1 MESLRKWLYK
11 PKRDDKSLLAQFFYA
26 DEDLNIVANELDS
39 FDGRKD
45 PERCTTLVNQLRQAQ
60 DKVLT
65 ITNAIMDSLVGD
77 ERANRDFRVKFPEDV
92 LQDNLAGQL
101 WFGAEC
107 LAAGSS
113 IMNRETESTA
123 MRPLAKAVTK
133 SLENVRNLLR
143 DACLRNNTPNGPIKL
158 DSNDLFSE
166 MLLESLK
173 IFDKLFA
180 QFELAYVS
188 AMVPVKSTQEYELQE
203 LIGVL
208 FSETLQRALKMQLL
222 TQEMVDDCDPALMFT
237 IPRLAIV
244 SGLLVFPKGPLCIDK
259 PVERMSEMFRPF
271 RTLLHKI
278 RELLWVLNKSELFML
293 EKLLCDNEQID
304 DIKSVSDLNLD
315 VNEDDFFD
323 EFYRGFPF
331 SEQLFSNSA
340 TCLSRDDF
348 ETPPE
353 DPQRNIALIDND
365 ALELP
370 STSGYLIPKNV
381 VRNTIIASSASPNPQ
396 RNSVSAESPP
406 EQDSLEIISAA
417 AATLSSILNITE
429 NHKKGNEDL
438 ESPDDSGICTETTSL
453 DRSPTMEINE
463 CAICKTGLRHRKSSS
478 KNISSPHYQKL
489 KSSVANDCC
498 KCKKPSYCQTKSPR
512 RNHRRCE
519 ECTPKPA
526 VVTRKRSP
534 AVVCSTNE
542 DSCSS
547 SSDTSSFNSNCADD
561 EELAY
566 ALQAAEIANRKE
578 LRAKYRSSEDLIHR
592 LFVCIAGVADQLQTN
607 FACDL
612 RNILKSVFLIN
623 ASDST
628 ETSTKSLETRS
639 LESSIEYHPTED
651 EVIEN
656 NEFSVDPNI
665 LAQEALFDTNVY
677 FHLDT
682 EGCPTTDYT
691 NHPRMEES
699 LPSMGSDMNW
709 YTSLQTDVANLDSN
723 RVQEEPDSEH
733 AEPPKA
739 PPVWIPDIQ
748 APKCMSC
755 ASNFTVI
762 KRRHHCRNCG
772 KVFCARCSS
781 NSVPLPQYGI
791 IKPVR
796 VCNKCFMF
804 NLTPFTIH

>member
-1 MESLRKWLYK
+1 M
-11 PKRDDKSLLAQFFYA
+11 RDDKSLLAQFFYA

-65 ITNAIMDSLVGD
+65 ITNTIMDTLVGD

-113 IMNRETESTA
+113 IMNREGESAA

-158 DSNDLFSE
+158 DNNDLFTE

-188 AMVPVKSTQEYELQE
+188 AMVPVKTTQEYELQE

-208 FSETLQRALKMQLL
+208 FSETLQRALKMKLL
-222 TQEMVDDCDPALMFT
+222 TQDMVDDCDPALMFT

-244 SGLLVFPKGPLCIDK
+244 SGLLVFPNGPLCIDR
-259 PVERMSEMFRPF
+259 PVEKMSEMFRPF
-271 RTLLHKI
+271 RVLLLKI
-278 RELLWVLNKSELFML
+278 RELLWVLNKRELYML
-293 EKLLCDNEQID
+293 EKLLCDNQQID
-304 DIKSVSDLNLD
+304 DIKSVSDVNVDLNE
-315 VNEDDFFD
+315 EDLIDQ
-323 EFYRGFPF
+323 FYNDFPF
-331 SEQLFSNSA
+331 SQGQRFSHS
-340 TCLSRDDF
+340 LSSLSTDQ
-348 ETPPE
+348 ETIE
-353 DPQRNIALIDND
+353 ENIQRNSSVNESNVVLDC
-365 ALELP
+365 P
-370 STSGYLIPKNV
+370 STSGRSIPRNV
-381 VRNTIIASSASPNPQ
+381 VRNTIIASTASPNVRSNPI
-396 RNSVSAESPP
+396 STESPP
-406 EQDSLEIISAA
+406 EQDSLEVISAA
-417 AATLSSILNITE
+417 AATLSSILNI
-429 NHKKGNEDL
+429 NESNNQKQSNADL

-453 DRSPTMEINE
+453 ERSPTLEDRD
-463 CAICKTGLRHRKSSS
+463 RHSSAFQTNARRNVENTSKSALTIRKNDSQSSCS
-478 KNISSPHYQKL
+478 K
-489 KSSVANDCC
+489 CC
-498 KCKKPSYCQTKSPR
+498 K
-512 RNHRRCE
+512 
-519 ECTPKPA
+519 
-526 VVTRKRSP
+526 
-534 AVVCSTNE
+534 
-542 DSCSS
+542 CSS
-547 SSDTSSFNSNCADD
+547 SSETSSFNSNSADD
-561 EELAY
+561 EEIAY
-566 ALQAAEIANRKE
+566 AIQAAELANKDE

-612 RNILKSVFLIN
+612 RNILKAVFLIN
-623 ASDST
+623 VSDANG
-628 ETSTKSLETRS
+628 TSSKSLDSHS
-639 LESSIEYHPTED
+639 LESSIEYHPAEG

-677 FHLDT
+677 FHLEND
-682 EGCPTTDYT
+682 ECSDYT
-691 NHPRMEES
+691 NHPRQYQEDNLSS
-699 LPSMGSDMNW
+699 LSSDLNW
-709 YTSLQTDVANLDSN
+709 YTSLQSDIANLEPN
-723 RVQEEPDSEH
+723 TETVEEIPQP
-733 AEPPKA
+733 EPERPQV

-755 ASNFTVI
+755 GLNFTMI

-772 KVFCARCSS
+772 KVFCSRCSS
-781 NSVPLPQYGI
+781 NSVPLPKYGLV
-791 IKPVR
+791 KPVR
-796 VCNKCFMF
+796 VCNKCFMY